1 MMHLLCYYCTVFHFP
16 LRLYWGELELR
27 CDIGRTGANM
37 VKTIFIGDVQAGKY
51 DGQEV
56 ELMGWV
62 KRTRGSNKIRF
73 IVLRDSTGVI
83 QCVVK
88 RDAVGDELFEDAK
101 GALIESSIKITGMI
115 NVDERADGGHE
126 MVASSVVIVGSV
138 NPERPFPITESAMK
152 AADGGETEFLLDNR
166 HLYLRT
172 SRMTTMLQ
180 VRSTVFGAIHN
191 YFRDLDFTEY
201 QAPNFVAGAVEGGS
215 TLFEVP
221 YFGRKVYL
229 TQSWQLYAEAA
240 MPALERLYTIAPSFR
255 AEKSRTRRHLT
266 EFWHAEMEVA
276 WATNDEIMSHGEGVV
291 RKIASDLIEY
301 RSDELESIGRDL
313 DLVARYADSPYP
325 RMRYD
330 EAVETLQGMGVDI
343 EWGQDLD
350 YSKEKV
356 LTKDFDVP
364 HFLTHY
370 PKIAKPFYHRVDP
383 DEDKYVLCHDLLA
396 PEGYGEIIGGGERTW
411 SEQELLARLDEEGT
425 DKAAYQFYIDTR
437 SYGGVPHGGFGLG
450 VDRVCSWL
458 TGADH
463 IREVIPFPRDS
474 RRVSP

>member
-1 MMHLLCYYCTVFHFP
+1 MKSV
-16 LRLYWGELELR
+16 
-27 CDIGRTGANM
+27 
-37 VKTIFIGDVQAGKY
+37 FIGDVQSGAH
-51 DGQEV
+51 DGAEV
-56 ELMGWV
+56 ELKGWV
-62 KRTRGSNKIRF
+62 KRTRGNNNLRF
-73 IVLRDSTGVI
+73 VVLRDSTGSI

-88 RDAVGDELFEDAK
+88 RDTVGDEVFASLSE
-101 GALIESSIKITGMI
+101 ALIESSMI
-115 NVDERADGGHE
+115 LKGTVKVDERADGGHE
-126 MVASSVVIVGSV
+126 LAVLSGNVVGGVD
-138 NPERPFPITESAMK
+138 PERPFPITESAMV

-180 VRSTVFGAIHN
+180 IRSSAFGAIHG
-191 YFRDLDFTEY
+191 YFRDLDFVEY

-221 YFGRKVYL
+221 YFGRTAYL

-240 MPALERLYTIAPSFR
+240 MPALERLYTVAPSFR

-276 WATNDEIMSHGEGVV
+276 WASNDEIMQHGEGVV
-291 RKIASDLIEY
+291 RRIAATLLEE
-301 RSDELESIGRDL
+301 RSDALESLGRDL
-313 DLVARYADSPYP
+313 NTVERYAESPYP

-356 LTKDFDVP
+356 LTQDFDVP

-370 PKIAKPFYHRVDP
+370 PKVAKPFYHRVDP
-383 DEDKYVLCHDLLA
+383 DDDAYVLCHDLLA

-411 SEQELLARLDEEGT
+411 SEEEILARIDEEGVPREP
-425 DKAAYQFYIDTR
+425 YQFYIDTR
-437 SYGGVPHGGFGLG
+437 AYGGVPHGGFGLG
-450 VDRVCSWL
+450 VDRVIAWL
-458 TGADH
+458 AGADH

-474 RRVSP
+474 RRVTP

>member
-1 MMHLLCYYCTVFHFP
+1 M
-16 LRLYWGELELR
+16 
-27 CDIGRTGANM
+27 
-37 VKTIFIGDVQAGKY
+37 KTIWISDVLNGKY
-51 DGQEV
+51 DGQKV
-56 ELMGWV
+56 ELKGWV
-62 KRTRGSNKIRF
+62 KRSRGSNKIRF
-73 IVLRDSTGVI
+73 VVLRDSTGSI
-83 QCVVK
+83 QCVAK
-88 RDAVGDELFEDAK
+88 RDAIGDDCFESIK
-101 GALIESSIKITGMI
+101 SALIESSLIIHGTA
-115 NVDERADGGHE
+115 NPDERADGGYE
-126 MVASSVVIVGSV
+126 IIVDNVEIIGPV
-138 NPERPFPITESAMK
+138 NPETPFPITESAMT

-172 SRMTTMLQ
+172 SRMTTMLKL
-180 VRSTVFGAIHN
+180 RSTVFGAIHS
-191 YFRDLDFTEY
+191 YFRDQDFIEY

-221 YFGRKVYL
+221 YFGRKAYL

-276 WATNDEIMSHGEGVV
+276 WADNQEIMNYGEGVV
-291 RKIASDLIEY
+291 RKIAATLLEE
-301 RSDELESIGRDL
+301 RSAELESLGRDL
-313 DLVARYADSPYP
+313 DVIARYADSKYP
-325 RMRYD
+325 RIRYD
-330 EAVETLQGMGVDI
+330 EAVETLQGLGVEI

-350 YSKEKV
+350 YSKEKI
-356 LTKDFDVP
+356 LTQDFEVP

-383 DEDKYVLCHDLLA
+383 DDGKYVLCHDLLA

-411 SEQELLARLDEEGT
+411 SEQEILARIDEEGT
-425 DKAAYQFYIDTR
+425 PREPYQFYIDTR
-437 SYGGVPHGGFGLG
+437 TYGGVPHGGFGLG

-458 TGADH
+458 SGAEH

-474 RRVSP
+474 RRVTP

>member
-1 MMHLLCYYCTVFHFP
+1 M
-16 LRLYWGELELR
+16 
-27 CDIGRTGANM
+27 
-37 VKTIFIGDVQAGKY
+37 KTIWISDILNGKY
-51 DGQEV
+51 DGQRV
-56 ELMGWV
+56 ELKGWV
-62 KRTRGSNKIRF
+62 KRSRGSNKIRF
-73 IVLRDSTGVI
+73 IVLRDSTGSI
-83 QCVVK
+83 QCVAK
-88 RDAVGDELFEDAK
+88 RDVIGDGSFEAIK
-101 GALIESSIKITGMI
+101 SALIESSMI
-115 NVDERADGGHE
+115 LHGTANPDERADGGYE
-126 MVASSVVIVGSV
+126 IVIDKIEIVGAV
-138 NPERPFPITESAMK
+138 NPETPFPITESAMI

-172 SRMTTMLQ
+172 SRMTTMLKL
-180 VRSTVFGAIHN
+180 RSTVFGAIHS
-191 YFRDLDFTEY
+191 YFRDQDFLEY

-221 YFGRKVYL
+221 YFGRKAYL

-240 MPALERLYTIAPSFR
+240 MPALEKLYTIAPSFR

-276 WATNDEIMSHGEGVV
+276 WADNQEIMTYGEGVV
-291 RKIASDLIEY
+291 RKIAATLLEE
-301 RSDELESIGRDL
+301 RSQELESLGRDL
-313 DLVARYADSPYP
+313 EVISRYADSKYP

-330 EAVETLQGMGVDI
+330 EAIETLQGMGVEV

-356 LTKDFDVP
+356 LTQDFDVP

-383 DEDKYVLCHDLLA
+383 DDGNYVLCHDLLA

-411 SEQELLARLDEEGT
+411 SEEEILARIDEEGT
-425 DKAAYQFYIDTR
+425 PREPYQFYIDTR
-437 SYGGVPHGGFGLG
+437 TYGGVPHGGFGLG

-458 TGADH
+458 SGAEH

-474 RRVSP
+474 RRVTP

>member
-1 MMHLLCYYCTVFHFP
+1 MKTT
-16 LRLYWGELELR
+16 WISDILE
-27 CDIGRTGANM
+27 
-37 VKTIFIGDVQAGKY
+37 GKH
-51 DGQEV
+51 DGQIV
-56 ELMGWV
+56 ELKGWI
-62 KRTRGSNKIRF
+62 KRSRGSNKIRF
-73 IVLRDSTGVI
+73 VVLRDSTGSI
-83 QCVVK
+83 QCVAKKDVVGEECFENVK
-88 RDAVGDELFEDAK
+88 S
-101 GALIESSIKITGMI
+101 ALIESSLIIHGLA
-115 NVDERADGGHE
+115 NPDERADGGYE
-126 MVASSVVIVGSV
+126 IIVQDVEIVGPV
-138 NPERPFPITESAMK
+138 NPDTPFPITESAMV

-172 SRMTTMLQ
+172 TRMTTMLKL
-180 VRSTVFGAIHN
+180 RSSVFGAIHS
-191 YFRDLDFTEY
+191 YFRDLDFLEY

-221 YFGRKVYL
+221 YFGRKAYL

-276 WATNDEIMSHGEGVV
+276 WADNNEIMSYGEGVV
-291 RKIASDLIEY
+291 RKIAATLLDE
-301 RSDELESIGRDL
+301 RSEELESLGRDL
-313 DLVARYADSPYP
+313 ETIARYADSAYP

-330 EAVETLQGMGVDI
+330 EAVDTLQGMGVEI

-356 LTKDFDVP
+356 LTQDFDVP

-383 DEDKYVLCHDLLA
+383 DDEKYVLCHDLLA

-411 SEQELLARLDEEGT
+411 SEAEILARIDEEGT
-425 DKAAYQFYIDTR
+425 PREPYQFYIDTR
-437 SYGGVPHGGFGLG
+437 TYGGVPHGGFGLG

-458 TGADH
+458 SGAEH

-474 RRVSP
+474 RRVTP